1 MNREPSLPDAFEI
14 TGSFRDIAV
23 LGTESLEDWR
33 EFLKFVTGS
42 FRTEFL
48 VDLEPRHAP
57 EDPALIF
64 EQRDSTPV
72 LLRVFLGGIQLNCH
86 FFGGD
91 IELDL
96 DPLRRSGSRTTSIA
110 SSASSR
116 SLEMCSSR
124 NAARAVTRGL
134 GRRRGGT
141 GGCGGSASPG
151 LVLTS
156 RAPGAG
162 RPRRAPGCPCR
173 AWV

>member
-14 TGSFRDIAV
+14 TGGFRDIAV

-48 VDLEPRHAP
+48 VDLEPRHMP

-64 EQRDSTPV
+64 EQRESTPV
-72 LLRVFLGGIQLNCH
+72 LLRVFLDGIQLNCH

-96 DPLRRSGSRTTSIA
+96 DPEEVWTQEDVDRVLGFLKELGDVLNRTVLLIEDGQIDWVYYRYEPHTPGP
-110 SSASSR
+110 
-116 SLEMCSSR
+116 E
-124 NAARAVTRGL
+124 AVDD
-134 GRRRGGT
+134 
-141 GGCGGSASPG
+141 
-151 LVLTS
+151 
-156 RAPGAG
+156 
-162 RPRRAPGCPCR
+162 
-173 AWV
+173 